1 MAKKSAPEKSSRAAS
16 KTSRASSKS
25 KSVSSKSAS
34 SKAKTSTSAK
44 TAKPARGGKT
54 ASSATQSPQSPPS
67 LAVIEISE
75 SERLARRIAELALS
89 KKGYDITLLDVRALS
104 DSIDFFVIC
113 SADSDRQV
121 KAIADAIYDG
131 LIEDG
136 EKPAHREIREQTW
149 MVLDYISVMV
159 HVFLKERRA
168 FYGLEKLWGDA
179 RFIYIN
185 SEKDLTPARA

>member
-1 MAKKSAPEKSSRAAS
+1 VSTKSPRATAKASPTSS
-16 KTSRASSKS
+16 KSSKS
-25 KSVSSKSAS
+25 KKPSAESSTDSPATPTGRRKSTTTKKTQA
-34 SKAKTSTSAK
+34 AKRST
-44 TAKPARGGKT
+44 TT
-54 ASSATQSPQSPPS
+54 
-67 LAVIEISE
+67 IEISP
-75 SERLARRIAELALS
+75 SEYLARRIADLALS
-89 KKGYDITLLDVRALS
+89 KKAFDIALLDVRQLS

-121 KAIADAIYDG
+121 KAITDAIYDG
-131 LIEDG
+131 LCEEG

-149 MVLDYISVMV
+149 MVLDYITVIV

-185 SEKDLTPARA
+185 SEKDLLPLPS